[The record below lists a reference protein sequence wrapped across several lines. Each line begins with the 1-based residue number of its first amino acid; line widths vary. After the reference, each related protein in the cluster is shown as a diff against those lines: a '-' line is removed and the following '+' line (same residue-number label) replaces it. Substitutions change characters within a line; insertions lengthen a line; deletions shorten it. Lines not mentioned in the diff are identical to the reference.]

1 MDYLPLQIPIKNK
14 KCLVVGAGKV
24 ALRRVCRLLKCG
36 AVVVVV
42 APQITESFYKLEKLS
57 NLTCVADI
65 YRAKYIK
72 DAFLVAAC
80 TDDGAVN
87 DQIYDDAK
95 RLGIIVYTADRRRPD
110 SAVFPAIID
119 KEGLIISLSTSG
131 SYPLLTKYLKE
142 KIAATVPDF
151 IDKAFIERLEKERQ
165 KIIATV
171 SDEAERKRQLSA
183 FLDRLIEAGENNG

>member
-14 KCLVVGAGKV
+14 KCLVFGAGKV
-24 ALRRVCRLLKCG
+24 ALRRTRRLLKCG

-42 APQITESFYKLEKLS
+42 APQLAEQFHELEKRG

-95 RLGIIVYTADRRRPD
+95 RLGIIIYTADKRRPD

-131 SYPLLTKYLKE
+131 SYPLLTKYLKA
-142 KIAATVPDF
+142 KIESAVPDF
-151 IDKAFIERLEKERQ
+151 IDKAFIERLKKERQ

-171 SDEAERKRQLSA
+171 ADEAERKRQLSD
-183 FLDRLIEAGENNG
+183 FLDKLLKTN

>member
-1 MDYLPLQIPIKNK
+1 MDYLPLQIPIKDK

-24 ALRRVCRLLKCG
+24 ALRRARRLLKCG

-42 APQITESFYKLEKLS
+42 APQIAEPFYELEKLS
-57 NLTCVADI
+57 NLTCIADI
-65 YRAKYIK
+65 YRAKYMQ

-95 RLGIIVYTADRRRPD
+95 KLGIIIYTADKRRPD

-119 KEGLIISLSTSG
+119 KEGLLISLSTAG
-131 SYPLLTKYLKE
+131 SYPLLTKYLKA
-142 KIAATVPDF
+142 KIESAVPDF
-151 IDKAFIERLEKERQ
+151 IDKAFIEKLEGERQ
-165 KIIATV
+165 KLIVTV
-171 SDEAERKRQLSA
+171 PDEAERKRQLSA
-183 FLDRLIEAGENNG
+183 FLDKLLKTD